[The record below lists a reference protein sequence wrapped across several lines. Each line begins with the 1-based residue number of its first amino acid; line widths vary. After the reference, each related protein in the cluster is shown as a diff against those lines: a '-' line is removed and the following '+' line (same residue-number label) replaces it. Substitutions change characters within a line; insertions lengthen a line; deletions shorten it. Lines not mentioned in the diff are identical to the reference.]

1 MKTFI
6 LLLITVVQ
14 CIFCS
19 MTFAEDSLQIA
30 GIFSSNMVIQRDAPI
45 HVWGNALPDQ
55 QVTIDFSTQTASTTS
70 DPSGHWEIVL
80 KPLSANKAGQLLKV
94 STSNENLALDNVV
107 IGDVWH
113 ASGQSNMAM
122 TVASV
127 AKGLPEAAQHI
138 REANLPNI
146 RIRKITQPASKVAVD
161 QLPVNSG
168 WIVCSP
174 KTVSQFSAVSFY
186 YAKEL
191 NQQLDVPIGIIDS
204 SRGGT
209 PIEPYIPRKAFHSH
223 PTLLQELKLSDQNDL
238 AGLWKLTGGVRAR
251 TETWL
256 PGQLFNS
263 RIAPNAD
270 FQVKGMIWYQ
280 GESNSGKGEDPRD
293 YQYKMRALID
303 GWRTELKQPGLPC
316 YFVQLPGSGA
326 GPNWPYLREQQRLS
340 TSIPNTAMV
349 VTIDLLDQNIH
360 PPNKIDVGRRLAS
373 CALAKEY
380 KKNVPYS
387 GPLFKQVQRSADKLI
402 VLFNH
407 LGSGLMAAKK
417 EGLLPVQELETNSL
431 AHFELL
437 DNSGNWHSAKA
448 EIQNQTVVVSS
459 DQVTKPVAARY
470 AYEIDPQNCHLY
482 NRDGFP
488 ASPFCSQPAQLD
500 FQHHIPAE

>member
-1 MKTFI
+1 
-6 LLLITVVQ
+6 
-14 CIFCS
+14 
-19 MTFAEDSLQIA
+19 
-30 GIFSSNMVIQRDAPI
+30 MVIQRDAPI

-55 QVTIDFSTQTASTTS
+55 QVTIGFSTQTASTKS
-70 DPSGHWEIVL
+70 DQSGHWKILL
-80 KPLSANKAGQLLKV
+80 KPLPANKAGQLLKV
-94 STSNENLALDNVV
+94 STSNSGLTLNNVV

-122 TVASV
+122 TVAAV
-127 AKGLPEAAQHI
+127 AQRLPEAAQHI

-146 RIRKITQPASKVAVD
+146 RFRRVTQPASKVALD
-161 QLPVNSG
+161 QLPTNRG
-168 WIVCSP
+168 WVVCSP

-191 NQQLDVPIGIIDS
+191 SEQLDVPIGIIDS

-223 PTLLQELKLSDQNDL
+223 PTLMQELKLSDQNDL
-238 AGLWKLTGGVRAR
+238 AGLWKLKGGVRAR

-263 RIAPNAD
+263 RIAPIAD
-270 FQVKGMIWYQ
+270 FQVRGMIWYQ
-280 GESNSGKGEDPRD
+280 GESNSGTGEDPRD
-293 YQYKMRALID
+293 YQYKMRALVD
-303 GWRTELKQPGLPC
+303 GWRTELKQPQLPC

-326 GPNWPYLREQQRLS
+326 GKNWPYLREQQRLS
-340 TSIPNTAMV
+340 ASIPNTAMV

-360 PPNKIDVGRRLAS
+360 PPNKVDVSRRLAS
-373 CALAKEY
+373 CALANEY

-387 GPLFKQVQRSADKLI
+387 GPLFKQAQRFADKLI
-402 VLFNH
+402 VHFNH
-407 LGSGLMAAKK
+407 TESGLMAAKK
-417 EGLLPVQELETNSL
+417 EGLLPPKELATDSL

-437 DNSGNWHSAKA
+437 DPSGNWHAAKA
-448 EIQNQTVVVSS
+448 EIDNQTVIVSS
-459 DQVTKPVAARY
+459 GQVSEPVAVRY
-470 AYEIDPQNCHLY
+470 AYEIDPQNCQLY

-500 FQHHIPAE
+500 FEHSVPEE